1 MAWPPL
7 TARSRRGWAGGV
19 DWGVACERRLRLRLA
34 APAPAPGRAMRA
46 RNWLRLV
53 VQSCLAPLS
62 HHMAAASP
70 PLAQF
75 KSSLERELAA
85 AEADRDAFV
94 AQFGQEDYEEVR
106 LVAGWRGPS
115 ILVRVATSPVPVP
128 PVPPVVPTL
137 ASPRPTPTPT

>member
-1 MAWPPL
+1 MSGAC
-7 TARSRRGWAGGV
+7 ARAR
-19 DWGVACERRLRLRLA
+19 ACALPR
-34 APAPAPGRAMRA
+34 RAMPA
-46 RNWLRLV
+46 CTWLRLV

-62 HHMAAASP
+62 RPMASASP

-106 LVAGWRGPS
+106 LVMG
-115 ILVRVATSPVPVP
+115 
-128 PVPPVVPTL
+128 
-137 ASPRPTPTPT
+137 